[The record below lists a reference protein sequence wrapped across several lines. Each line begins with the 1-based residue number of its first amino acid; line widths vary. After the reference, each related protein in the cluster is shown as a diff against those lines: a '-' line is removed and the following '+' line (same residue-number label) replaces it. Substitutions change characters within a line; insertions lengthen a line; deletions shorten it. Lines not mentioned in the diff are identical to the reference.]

1 MYILAFFVK
10 ALLST
15 TFVIAQKALA
25 IVSPVFLIG
34 FRMTGAGLLLLGTL
48 ALFSRKQF
56 NLKRTDLLT
65 FAKISFFHI
74 YLAFIAEFWGLQ
86 YISGPKV
93 ALLFNFGPFITAI
106 LSYFMLRERLIWQ
119 QILGLIISFAG
130 FLLIIFEHVPAE
142 KIAGE
147 LFSISLPEIAILVSA
162 TSSVYAWLTI
172 QKLGNKNYSPIFIN
186 GMGMLGGGL
195 LALITVPLFE
205 AFPSLNL
212 SEIRQLSLW
221 VGLLILISNVFCYNM
236 YAWLLKRY
244 SATFLSITGLTIP
257 VFAALWEWLFLGKV
271 MSLNFYCSLVII
283 STGLILFY
291 LGESKRL
298 ARLTA
303 QITESTG

>member
-1 MYILAFFVK
+1 MYILAFLVK

-34 FRMTGAGLLLLGTL
+34 FRMTSAGLLLLGAL
-48 ALFSRKQF
+48 ALFNRKQ
-56 NLKRTDLLT
+56 LKLKQTDLLT

-119 QILGLIISFAG
+119 QILGLIISFFG
-130 FLLIIFEHVPAE
+130 FLLIIFEQVPTE
-142 KIAGE
+142 QIAGDF
-147 LFSISLPEIAILVSA
+147 FSISLPELAILVSA

-172 QKLGNKNYSPIFIN
+172 QKLSTKNYSTVFIN

-195 LALITVPLFE
+195 LALLTVPLFE
-205 AFPSLNL
+205 TYPSLNL
-212 SEIRQLSLW
+212 PEIGQLSLW
-221 VGLLILISNVFCYNM
+221 VGLLILISNIFCYNM

-257 VFAALWEWLFLGKV
+257 VFAALWEWLFLGKT
-271 MSLNFYCSLVII
+271 MSLNFYCALIVI
-283 STGLILFY
+283 STGLLLFY

-303 QITESTG
+303 QISESVG

>member
-1 MYILAFFVK
+1 MYILAFVVK

-25 IVSPVFLIG
+25 IVSPIFLIG
-34 FRMTGAGLLLLGTL
+34 FRMTSAGLLLLGTL
-48 ALFSRKQF
+48 ALFSRRQL
-56 NLKRTDLLT
+56 NLKQADLLT
-65 FAKISFFHI
+65 FAKIGFFHI

-93 ALLFNFGPFITAI
+93 ALLFNFGPFITAL

-119 QILGLIISFAG
+119 QILGLVISFAG
-130 FLLIIFEHVPAE
+130 FLLIIFEQVPAE
-142 KIAGE
+142 QIAGE
-147 LFSISLPEIAILVSA
+147 IFSISLPEIAILVSA

-172 QKLGNKNYSPIFIN
+172 QKLSIKNYSPVFIN
-186 GMGMLGGGL
+186 GIGMLGGGL
-195 LALITVPLFE
+195 LALLTVPLFE
-205 AFPSLNL
+205 TYPSLNL
-212 SEIRQLSLW
+212 AQFGELSLW

-244 SATFLSITGLTIP
+244 SATFLSMTSLTIP
-257 VFAALWEWLFLGKV
+257 VFAALWEWLFLGKT
-271 MSLNFYCSLVII
+271 MSLIFYLALIII

-303 QITESTG
+303 QVSEKAG

>member
-1 MYILAFFVK
+1 MYILAFVVK

-25 IVSPVFLIG
+25 IVSPIFLIG
-34 FRMTGAGLLLLGTL
+34 FRMTSAGLLLLGTL
-48 ALFSRKQF
+48 ALFSRRQL
-56 NLKRTDLLT
+56 NLKKTDFLT
-65 FAKISFFHI
+65 FAKIGFFHI

-93 ALLFNFGPFITAI
+93 ALLFNFGPFITAL

-119 QILGLIISFAG
+119 QILGLVISFAG
-130 FLLIIFEHVPAE
+130 FLLIIFEQVPAE
-142 KIAGE
+142 QIAGE
-147 LFSISLPEIAILVSA
+147 IFSISLPEIAILVSA

-172 QKLGNKNYSPIFIN
+172 QKLSIKNYSPVFIN
-186 GMGMLGGGL
+186 GIGMLGGGL
-195 LALITVPLFE
+195 LALLTVPLFE
-205 AFPSLNL
+205 TYPSLNL
-212 SEIRQLSLW
+212 AQFGELSLW

-244 SATFLSITGLTIP
+244 SATFLSMTSLTIP
-257 VFAALWEWLFLGKV
+257 VFAALWEWLFLGKT
-271 MSLNFYCSLVII
+271 MSLIFYLALIII

-303 QITESTG
+303 QVSEKAG

>member
-1 MYILAFFVK
+1 MYILAFLVK

-34 FRMTGAGLLLLGTL
+34 FRMTSAGLLLLGTL

-56 NLKRTDLLT
+56 KLEKTDLFT
-65 FAKISFFHI
+65 FIKISFFHI

-93 ALLFNFGPFITAI
+93 ALLFNFGPFITAL

-119 QILGLIISFAG
+119 QILGLLISFLG
-130 FLLIIFEHVPAE
+130 FLLIIFEQVPAE
-142 KIAGE
+142 QIAGE
-147 LFSISLPEIAILVSA
+147 IFSISLPEIAILVSA

-172 QKLGNKNYSPIFIN
+172 QKLGAKQYTPIFIN
-186 GMGMLGGGL
+186 GVGMLGGGL
-195 LALITVPLFE
+195 LALLTVPLFE
-205 AFPSLNL
+205 SYPSLDL
-212 SEIRQLSLW
+212 TQFGELSLW

-244 SATFLSITGLTIP
+244 SATFLSITSLTIP
-257 VFAALWEWLFLGKV
+257 VFAALWEWLFLGKN
-271 MSLNFYCSLVII
+271 MSSIFYLALVII
-283 STGLILFY
+283 STGLLLFY

-303 QITESTG
+303 QISESIG

>member
-1 MYILAFFVK
+1 MYILAFLVK

-34 FRMTGAGLLLLGTL
+34 FRMTSAGLLLLGTL
-48 ALFSRKQF
+48 AIFSRKQF
-56 NLKRTDLLT
+56 KLKKTDLLT

-119 QILGLIISFAG
+119 QILGLIISFLG
-130 FLLIIFEHVPAE
+130 FLLIIFEQVPAE
-142 KIAGE
+142 QIAGE
-147 LFSISLPEIAILVSA
+147 IFSISLPEIAILVSSA
-162 TSSVYAWLTI
+162 SSVYAWITI
-172 QKLGNKNYSPIFIN
+172 QKLSAKNYSPVFIN
-186 GMGMLGGGL
+186 GIGMLGGGC
-195 LALITVPLFE
+195 LALLTVPLFE
-205 AFPSLNL
+205 TYPSLNL
-212 SEIRQLSLW
+212 AQFGEVTLW

-236 YAWLLKRY
+236 YTWLLKRY

-257 VFAALWEWLFLGKV
+257 VFAALWEWLFLSKA
-271 MSLNFYCSLVII
+271 MSLNFYFSLIII

-303 QITESTG
+303 QISEHAS